1 MNDSIPNTRLSL
13 ILRLPKPDQQHAWQE
28 FVDIYDPFLYRF
40 MRRRGLDDSAARDLV
55 QRVMMSVMQ
64 SVEKWEPISG
74 GPKFRSWLFAIARN
88 HLINERRRSSKEA
101 QRLGVVQEM
110 SQAAMQTMEKLSCD
124 ESDFRRE
131 AILFAASRIR
141 CQIEPVTW
149 QAFWLTS
156 VEGLDCNEASKQLG
170 IDIGSVYT
178 ARSRVLRR
186 VREQMSMM
194 LEYENEVQ

>member
-1 MNDSIPNTRLSL
+1 MTDSIPNTRLSL
-13 ILRLPKPDQQHAWQE
+13 ILRLPKPDQQLAWQE

-40 MRRRGLDDSAARDLV
+40 MRRRGLDDFAARDLV

-64 SVEKWEPISG
+64 SVEKWQPISG

-88 HLINERRRSSKEA
+88 HLINERRRNTKEA
-101 QRLGVVQEM
+101 QRLGVVQEL
-110 SQAAMQTMEKLSCD
+110 SQAAMQTMETLACD

-141 CQIEPVTW
+141 CQLEATTW

-156 VEGLDCNEASKQLG
+156 VEGLDCKEAASELG
-170 IDIGSVYT
+170 IDVGSVYT

-186 VREQMSMM
+186 VREQLNLM
-194 LEYENEVQ
+194 LECENEVQ